1 MVFAVA
7 TLLLQFTPTPKVV
20 GPLFTANLTT
30 TATTADG
37 TRPKPASA
45 TTLSSTTDT
54 IEATS
59 GKGYIDLDAVRLNGD
74 SGEKPAPGMTAVSLT
89 DHDSSQPLA
98 PVRIPEPAPVR
109 PIKVYSAERPRMS
122 RSWLALVIMQ
132 HGAATFDA
140 YSTRVAIG
148 RGAVEDDPLMR
159 PFAHSGAMYAAIQVG
174 PLVLDHV
181 ARRMQHSEYGMVRRM
196 WFVPQS
202 ASTAGF
208 LISGVHNLD
217 VGGRH

>member
-7 TLLLQFTPTPKVV
+7 ALLLQLSPTPKVV
-20 GPLFTANLTT
+20 GSLFTAHLTT
-30 TATTADG
+30 TVTTADG
-37 TRPKPASA
+37 TRPKPAAA
-45 TTLSSTTDT
+45 TTPSSTTDT
-54 IEATS
+54 IEAAS

-74 SGEKPAPGMTAVSLT
+74 PTEKPAPGMTVVSLT
-89 DHDSSQPLA
+89 DHDNSQPLA
-98 PVRIPEPAPVR
+98 LVHIPQPALVR
-109 PIKVYSAERPRMS
+109 PIKVYSAETPRMS
-122 RSWLALVIMQ
+122 HSWLALVIMQ

-148 RGAVEDDPLMR
+148 HGAVEDDPLMR

-174 PLVLDHV
+174 PLVLDYV

-202 ASTAGF
+202 VSTAGF
-208 LISGVHNLD
+208 LISGVHNLA
-217 VGGRH
+217 VASR

>member
-7 TLLLQFTPTPKVV
+7 ALLLQLSPTPKVV

-30 TATTADG
+30 TVTTADG
-37 TRPKPASA
+37 TRPKPAAA
-45 TTLSSTTDT
+45 TTLSSTDT
-54 IEATS
+54 IETAS

-74 SGEKPAPGMTAVSLT
+74 STEKPAPGMTAVSLT
-89 DHDSSQPLA
+89 DHDSSQPLGF
-98 PVRIPEPAPVR
+98 VRIPQPAPVR
-109 PIKVYSAERPRMS
+109 PIKVYSAETPRIS
-122 RSWLALVIMQ
+122 HNWLALVIMQ

-174 PLVLDHV
+174 PLVLDYV